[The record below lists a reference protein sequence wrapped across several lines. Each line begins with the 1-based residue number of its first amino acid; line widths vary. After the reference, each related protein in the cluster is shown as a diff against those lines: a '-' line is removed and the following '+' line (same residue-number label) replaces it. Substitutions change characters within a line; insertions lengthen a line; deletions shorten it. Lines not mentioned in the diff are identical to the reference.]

1 MRIEQ
6 ASQGFALYKEKSQIG
21 WVHASASPQG
31 GDFGCLWLDPAWRGR
46 GYGSYLVKEVLRLWG
61 GFDTSRATVFT
72 APVPTAPAEAAL
84 WAKFGFAAEGGRL
97 VRRRKPD
104 LSAVQLAQQFV
115 AGHCPAPGLC
125 IDATCGNGGDTA
137 FLWQLVQK
145 SGGRVLAMDIQQ
157 AAILSTRR
165 RLEKL
170 GADPARCQLVQDSH
184 ENLLHH
190 VQPGSADA
198 IMFNFGWLP
207 GADHQVHSQA
217 GSSLT
222 ALQAALDALR
232 PGGILSA
239 VLYSGKVVG
248 WDERDQVLAF
258 FRSLPLTQYT
268 VLVCDFAN
276 WDKTAPLPC
285 FVLKK

>member
-1 MRIEQ
+1 MRVEQ
-6 ASQGFALYKEKSQIG
+6 TSQGFALYKEKSQIG
-21 WVHASASPQG
+21 WVHVGQP
-31 GDFGCLWLDPAWRGR
+31 PRRGLRLSMAGPRLAGPGLRLLPGQR
-46 GYGSYLVKEVLRLWG
+46 GLRLWG

-72 APVPTAPAEAAL
+72 APAPTAPAEAAL

-137 FLWQLVQK
+137 FLWQLVQAADVCWPWTSSRPPSCRPAT
-145 SGGRVLAMDIQQ
+145 SGKA
-157 AAILSTRR
+157 
-165 RLEKL
+165 

-258 FRSLPLTQYT
+258 FRSLPLTQ
-268 VLVCDFAN
+268 
-276 WDKTAPLPC
+276 
-285 FVLKK
+285 

>member
-1 MRIEQ
+1 MRLEQ
-6 ASQGFALYKEKSQIG
+6 TPQGFALYKEKEQIG
-21 WVHASASPQG
+21 WLQAKAQPQG
-31 GDFGCLWLDPAWRGR
+31 GAFAAVWLDPGWRGR
-46 GYGSYLVKEVLRLWG
+46 GYGSYLVKEVLRRWG

-72 APVPTAPAEAAL
+72 APLPACEAEAAL
-84 WAKFGFAAEGGRL
+84 WAKFGFAAEGGQL
-97 VRRRKPD
+97 VRRRTPD

-115 AGHCPAPGLC
+115 AGHCPAPALC

-137 FLWQLVQK
+137 FLWQLVQPG
-145 SGGRVLAMDIQQ
+145 GGRVLAMDIQPQ
-157 AAILSTRR
+157 AIQSTRR
-165 RLEKL
+165 RLEQL
-170 GADPARCQLVQDSH
+170 GADPDRCRLVQDSH
-184 ENLLHH
+184 ENLLRY

-198 IMFNFGWLP
+198 VMFNFGWLP
-207 GADHQVHSQA
+207 GADHQIHSEP
-217 GSSLT
+217 GSSLA
-222 ALQAALDALR
+222 ALQAALEALR

-248 WDERDQVLAF
+248 WAEREQALGF
-258 FRSLPLTQYT
+258 FRSLPLRRYT

>member
-1 MRIEQ
+1 M
-6 ASQGFALYKEKSQIG
+6 
-21 WVHASASPQG
+21 
-31 GDFGCLWLDPAWRGR
+31 
-46 GYGSYLVKEVLRLWG
+46 WG

-72 APVPTAPAEAAL
+72 APAPTAPAEAAL

-170 GADPARCQLVQDSH
+170 GQTPPAASWCRTATKTCCITSSPAAPMPSCSTLAGCP
-184 ENLLHH
+184 EPTTRYTRRR
-190 VQPGSADA
+190 VQPDRT
-198 IMFNFGWLP
+198 
-207 GADHQVHSQA
+207 A
-217 GSSLT
+217 GS
-222 ALQAALDALR
+222 
-232 PGGILSA
+232 PGRFAPWRHPECGA
-239 VLYSGKVVG
+239 VQRQGGRLG
-248 WDERDQVLAF
+248 
-258 FRSLPLTQYT
+258 
-268 VLVCDFAN
+268 
-276 WDKTAPLPC
+276 
-285 FVLKK
+285 